1 MAILKPPAAA
11 NAALYD
17 KTQKSGN
24 NRRSFM
30 AHIQEMLTA
39 QKGATKGGPARKP
52 TYATRQAAKVA
63 GGK

>member
-1 MAILKPPAAA
+1 MIKPPKAA

-24 NRRSFM
+24 LKSFIANIM
-30 AHIQEMLTA
+30 EHLTSY
-39 QKGATKGGPARKP
+39 KGAKGGRPPSTLPGPGR
-52 TYATRQAAKVA
+52 RQAAKVA